1 MQAIAAV
8 VSDAVLSQTWI
19 LEAVAKTD
27 PALTEG

>member
-8 VSDAVLSQTWI
+8 VSDSVLSQTCI